1 MIAPLAREAAS
12 RDKARSSN
20 IIKRSNGKAC
30 KYMYCVQKNDAEGRT
45 VCSVEKSVRSQKV
58 FRSKIVTETMT
69 VSRRRD
75 ASRRSLHSVA
85 KYLYDIEVSS
95 SPFPP
100 RRAIK
105 PHTSKIE
112 MFDSETN
119 PAPIIDL
126 QGRRSSN
133 KETSVAEKIPKH
145 AFFRR

>member
-1 MIAPLAREAAS
+1 MGKRA
-12 RDKARSSN
+12 N
-20 IIKRSNGKAC
+20 ICTGFKR
-30 KYMYCVQKNDAEGRT
+30 MMQKEGPF
-45 VCSVEKSVRSQKV
+45 CSVEKSVRSQKV
-58 FRSKIVTETMT
+58 FRSKTVTETMT
-69 VSRRRD
+69 VRRRQD

-105 PHTSKIE
+105 PHASKIE

-119 PAPIIDL
+119 PAPITDL

-133 KETSVAEKIPKH
+133 KETSVAEKMPKH
-145 AFFRR
+145 AFFQEDGSSVHTPCRRDAMFEMNGAVG

>member
-1 MIAPLAREAAS
+1 MEKRA
-12 RDKARSSN
+12 N
-20 IIKRSNGKAC
+20 ICTVFKR
-30 KYMYCVQKNDAEGRT
+30 MMQKEGPF
-45 VCSVEKSVRSQKV
+45 CSVEKSVRSQTV
-58 FRSKIVTETMT
+58 FRSKTVTETMI
-69 VSRRRD
+69 VRRRRD

-85 KYLYDIEVSS
+85 KYLYDIEVPS

-112 MFDSETN
+112 MFDGETT
-119 PAPIIDL
+119 PTPTIDL

-145 AFFRR
+145 AFFRRPLGAYSVSAGCDV